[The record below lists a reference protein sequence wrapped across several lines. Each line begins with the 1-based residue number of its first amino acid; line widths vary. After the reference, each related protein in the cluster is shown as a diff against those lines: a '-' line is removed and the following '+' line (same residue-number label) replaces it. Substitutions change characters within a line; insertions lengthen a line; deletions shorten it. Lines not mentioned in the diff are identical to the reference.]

1 MIPAG
6 GKLTPG
12 ARGDKSVRVSPPPL
26 PPPPQ
31 EDHVTSFQRTWLV
44 GLAIA
49 LTAPPWGVAQVASPL
64 PSTPKQPVSDVY
76 QGITVVDDYRWL
88 ESFEDPAVRTWS
100 DSQNAHTRALLDGLP
115 ARAAIARRLRDLVS
129 AASGSYWDLER
140 RGGSF
145 FAVKYEPSK
154 QQPLLV
160 TLRSP
165 DDPASE
171 HVVLDANRF
180 DSTGG
185 TTIDFF
191 VPSPDGRLVAVSL
204 SRGGSEDGTLHV
216 FETTGGRELGD
227 TIAHIQYPTAL
238 GSLAWTS
245 DSGFYY
251 TRYPARGERPD
262 SDLHFYQQ
270 VYFHQLGTPT
280 TTDRY
285 VLGKEFPRIA
295 EVTLTRSED
304 GRYFLATV
312 ANGDGGEFAHYV
324 AGPSGRWTQVTG
336 FADHAT
342 RAALGTDGFFYLVSV
357 KDAPRGRVLR
367 VSLEHP
373 AFAAAQVVAQQDSGT
388 IQTMLVTAGRLYL
401 SEVAGGPSA
410 VRVVDLKSRRQT
422 AIPLPPASAVLEL
435 ARDAGDGVF
444 YVGTGYTAP
453 PAWYRYDPATSRSR
467 RTALFVTSP
476 ADFGDAEVVRAFAT
490 SRDGTKVPMSIIR
503 RKATKLDGQNPTL
516 LYGYGG
522 FGISETPTFSS
533 RRRVWLDQ
541 GGVYVVANLR
551 GGSEY
556 GEEWHRAGN
565 LTRKQN
571 VFDDFIACARW
582 LIDNHYTN
590 PDRLAIEGG
599 SNGGLLMGAVLTQ
612 RPALFRAVASYVGI
626 YDMLRVE
633 LSPNGAFNTT
643 EFGSVKDTAQFRALY
658 AYSPYHHVV
667 DGTRYPA
674 VYLQTGEHDGRV
686 DPMNSRK
693 MAARL
698 QRASGPG
705 RPTLLWT
712 TGEGHGFGTPFE
724 ERITGLADEYAFLFD
739 QLRVTYQP

>member
-1 MIPAG
+1 M
-6 GKLTPG
+6 
-12 ARGDKSVRVSPPPL
+12 
-26 PPPPQ
+26 
-31 EDHVTSFQRTWLV
+31 TSFQRTWLV

-49 LTAPPWGVAQVASPL
+49 LIAPAGVAQVAPPL
-64 PSTPKQPVSDVY
+64 PSTRKQPVSDVY

-88 ESFEDPAVRTWS
+88 ESFEDPAVRAWS

-115 ARAAIARRLRDLVS
+115 ARAAITRRLRDLVS

-171 HVVLDANRF
+171 HVVLDANTF

-191 VPSPDGRLVAVSL
+191 VPSPGGRLVAVSL
-204 SRGGSEDGTLHV
+204 SRGGSEDGTLHL
-216 FETTGGRELGD
+216 FETAGGRELGD

-238 GSLAWTS
+238 GSLAWAS

-251 TRYPARGERPD
+251 TRYPAPGERPD

-324 AGPSGRWTQVTG
+324 AGPSGRWTQVTR

-342 RAALGTDGFFYLVSV
+342 RAALGTDGFLYLESV

-367 VSLEHP
+367 VPLEHP
-373 AFAAAQVVAQQDSGT
+373 ALAAAQVVAEQDSGT
-388 IQTMLVTAGRLYL
+388 IQAMLVTAGRLYL

-410 VRVVDLKSRRQT
+410 VRVVDLRSRRQT
-422 AIPLPPASAVLEL
+422 SIALPPVSAVLGF
-435 ARDAGDGVF
+435 ARDAGDGVL
-444 YVGTGYTAP
+444 YVGTSYTAP
-453 PAWYRYDPATSRSR
+453 PAWYRYDPATGRLR

-476 ADFGDAEVVRAFAT
+476 ADFADAEVVRAFAT

-503 RKATKLDGQNPTL
+503 RRGTKLDGQNPTL

-522 FGISETPTFSS
+522 FGISETPGFSS

-571 VFDDFIACARW
+571 VFDDFVACARW
-582 LIDNHYTN
+582 LIDSGYTN
-590 PDRLAIEGG
+590 PHRLAIEGG
-599 SNGGLLMGAVLTQ
+599 SNGGLLMGAALTQ
-612 RPALFRAVASYVGI
+612 HPELLRAVVSYVGI
-626 YDMLRVE
+626 YDMLRME
-633 LSPNGAFNTT
+633 RFPNGAFNVT
-643 EFGSVKDTAQFRALY
+643 EYGTVQDAEQFRALH
-658 AYSPYHHVV
+658 AYSPYHHVT
-667 DGTRYPA
+667 DGAPYPA
-674 VYLQTGEHDGRV
+674 VMLRTGEHDGRV
-686 DPMNSRK
+686 DPANSRK

-698 QRASGPG
+698 QAATGSGLPV
-705 RPTLLWT
+705 LLWT
-712 TGEGHGFGTPFE
+712 SPSAGHGFGTP
-724 ERITGLADEYAFLFD
+724 LDEWIAGQVDVFAFLFD
-739 QLRVTYQP
+739 ELGVQYRPASGGRPVP

>member
-1 MIPAG
+1 M
-6 GKLTPG
+6 
-12 ARGDKSVRVSPPPL
+12 
-26 PPPPQ
+26 
-31 EDHVTSFQRTWLV
+31 TSFQRTWLV

-88 ESFEDPAVRTWS
+88 ESFEDPAVRAWS

-571 VFDDFIACARW
+571 VFDDFAACARW
-582 LIDNHYTN
+582 LIDSGYTN
-590 PDRLAIEGG
+590 PHRLAIEGG
-599 SNGGLLMGAVLTQ
+599 SNGGLLMGAALTQ
-612 RPALFRAVASYVGI
+612 HPELFRAVVSYVGI
-626 YDMLRVE
+626 YDMLRME
-633 LSPNGAFNTT
+633 RFPNGAFNVT
-643 EFGSVKDTAQFRALY
+643 EYGTVQDPEQFRALR
-658 AYSPYHHVV
+658 AYSPYHHVT
-667 DGTRYPA
+667 DGAPYPA
-674 VYLQTGEHDGRV
+674 VMLRTGEHDGRV
-686 DPMNSRK
+686 DPANSRK

-698 QRASGPG
+698 QAATGSGLPV
-705 RPTLLWT
+705 LLWT
-712 TGEGHGFGTPFE
+712 SPSAGHGFGTP
-724 ERITGLADEYAFLFD
+724 LDEWIAGQVDVFAFLFD
-739 QLRVTYQP
+739 ELGVQYRPLSGGRPVP

>member
-1 MIPAG
+1 M
-6 GKLTPG
+6 
-12 ARGDKSVRVSPPPL
+12 
-26 PPPPQ
+26 
-31 EDHVTSFQRTWLV
+31 TSFQRTWLV

-49 LTAPPWGVAQVASPL
+49 LTAPASGVAQVAPPL

-88 ESFEDPAVRTWS
+88 ESFEDPAVRAWS

-115 ARAAIARRLRDLVS
+115 ARAAITRRLRDLVS

-171 HVVLDANRF
+171 HVVLDANTF

-191 VPSPDGRLVAVSL
+191 VPSPGGRLVAVSL
-204 SRGGSEDGTLHV
+204 SRGGSEDGTLHL
-216 FETTGGRELGD
+216 FETAGGRELGD

-238 GSLAWTS
+238 GSLAWAS

-251 TRYPARGERPD
+251 TRYPAPGERPD

-295 EVTLTRSED
+295 EVTLARSED

-324 AGPSGRWTQVTG
+324 AGASGRWTQVTR

-342 RAALGTDGFFYLVSV
+342 RAALGTDGFLYLESV

-367 VSLEHP
+367 VPLEHP
-373 AFAAAQVVAQQDSGT
+373 ALAAAQVVAEQDSGT
-388 IQTMLVTAGRLYL
+388 IQAMLVTAGRLYL

-422 AIPLPPASAVLEL
+422 GLLLPPVSAVLGF
-435 ARDAGDGVF
+435 ARDAGDGVL
-444 YVGTGYTAP
+444 YVGTSYTAP
-453 PAWYRYDPATSRSR
+453 PAWYRYDPAAGRLR

-503 RKATKLDGQNPTL
+503 RRGTKLDGQNPTV

-522 FGISETPTFSS
+522 FGISETPGFSS

-571 VFDDFIACARW
+571 VFDDFVACARW
-582 LIDNHYTN
+582 LIDSGYTN
-590 PDRLAIEGG
+590 PHRLAIEGG
-599 SNGGLLMGAVLTQ
+599 SNGGLLMGAALTQ
-612 RPALFRAVASYVGI
+612 HPELFRAVVSYVGI
-626 YDMLRVE
+626 YDMLRME
-633 LSPNGAFNTT
+633 RFPNGAFNVT
-643 EFGSVKDTAQFRALY
+643 EYGTVQDPEQFRALH
-658 AYSPYHHVV
+658 AYSPYHHVT
-667 DGTRYPA
+667 DGAPYPA
-674 VYLQTGEHDGRV
+674 VMLRTGEHDGRV
-686 DPMNSRK
+686 DPANSRK

-698 QRASGPG
+698 QAATGSGLPV
-705 RPTLLWT
+705 LLWT
-712 TGEGHGFGTPFE
+712 SPSAGHGFGTP
-724 ERITGLADEYAFLFD
+724 LDEWIAGQVDVFAFLFD
-739 QLRVTYQP
+739 ELGVQYRPVSGGRPVP

>member
-31 EDHVTSFQRTWLV
+31 EDDVTSFQRTWLV

-49 LTAPPWGVAQVASPL
+49 LTAPASGVAQVAPPL

-88 ESFEDPAVRTWS
+88 ESFEDPAVRAWS

-154 QQPLLV
+154 QQP
-160 TLRSP
+160 
-165 DDPASE
+165 
-171 HVVLDANRF
+171 
-180 DSTGG
+180 
-185 TTIDFF
+185 
-191 VPSPDGRLVAVSL
+191 
-204 SRGGSEDGTLHV
+204 LHV

-280 TTDRY
+280 ATDRY

-324 AGPSGRWTQVTG
+324 AGASGRWTQVTR

-342 RAALGTDGFFYLVSV
+342 RAALGTDGFLYLESV
-357 KDAPRGRVLR
+357 KDAPR
-367 VSLEHP
+367 
-373 AFAAAQVVAQQDSGT
+373 
-388 IQTMLVTAGRLYL
+388 
-401 SEVAGGPSA
+401 
-410 VRVVDLKSRRQT
+410 
-422 AIPLPPASAVLEL
+422 
-435 ARDAGDGVF
+435 
-444 YVGTGYTAP
+444 
-453 PAWYRYDPATSRSR
+453 
-467 RTALFVTSP
+467 
-476 ADFGDAEVVRAFAT
+476 
-490 SRDGTKVPMSIIR
+490 
-503 RKATKLDGQNPTL
+503 
-516 LYGYGG
+516 
-522 FGISETPTFSS
+522 
-533 RRRVWLDQ
+533 
-541 GGVYVVANLR
+541 
-551 GGSEY
+551 
-556 GEEWHRAGN
+556 
-565 LTRKQN
+565 
-571 VFDDFIACARW
+571 
-582 LIDNHYTN
+582 
-590 PDRLAIEGG
+590 
-599 SNGGLLMGAVLTQ
+599 
-612 RPALFRAVASYVGI
+612 
-626 YDMLRVE
+626 
-633 LSPNGAFNTT
+633 
-643 EFGSVKDTAQFRALY
+643 
-658 AYSPYHHVV
+658 
-667 DGTRYPA
+667 
-674 VYLQTGEHDGRV
+674 
-686 DPMNSRK
+686 
-693 MAARL
+693 
-698 QRASGPG
+698 
-705 RPTLLWT
+705 
-712 TGEGHGFGTPFE
+712 
-724 ERITGLADEYAFLFD
+724 
-739 QLRVTYQP
+739 

>member
-1 MIPAG
+1 M
-6 GKLTPG
+6 
-12 ARGDKSVRVSPPPL
+12 
-26 PPPPQ
+26 
-31 EDHVTSFQRTWLV
+31 TSFQRTWLV

-88 ESFEDPAVRTWS
+88 ESFEDPAVRAWS

-115 ARAAIARRLRDLVS
+115 ARTAIARRLRDLVS

-145 FAVKYEPSK
+145 FAVKYEPSR

-227 TIAHIQYPTAL
+227 TIANIQYPTAL

-324 AGPSGRWTQVTG
+324 AGPSGRWTQVTR

-342 RAALGTDGFFYLVSV
+342 RAALGTDGFLYLESV

-367 VSLEHP
+367 VPLEHP
-373 AFAAAQVVAQQDSGT
+373 ALAAAQVVAEQDSGT
-388 IQTMLVTAGRLYL
+388 IQAMLVTAGRLYL

-422 AIPLPPASAVLEL
+422 GLPLPPVSAVLGF
-435 ARDAGDGVF
+435 ARDAGDGVL
-444 YVGTGYTAP
+444 YVGTSYTAP
-453 PAWYRYDPATSRSR
+453 PAWYRYDPATGRLR

-503 RKATKLDGQNPTL
+503 RRGTKLDGQNPTL

-522 FGISETPTFSS
+522 FGISETPGFSS

-571 VFDDFIACARW
+571 VFDDFVACARW
-582 LIDNHYTN
+582 LIDSGYTN
-590 PDRLAIEGG
+590 PHRLAIEGG
-599 SNGGLLMGAVLTQ
+599 SNGGLLMGAALTQ
-612 RPALFRAVASYVGI
+612 HPELFRAVVSYVGI
-626 YDMLRVE
+626 YDMLRME
-633 LSPNGAFNTT
+633 RFPNGAFNVT
-643 EFGSVKDTAQFRALY
+643 EYGTVQDPEQFRALH
-658 AYSPYHHVV
+658 AYSPYHHVT
-667 DGTRYPA
+667 DGAPYPA
-674 VYLQTGEHDGRV
+674 VMLRTGEHDGRV
-686 DPMNSRK
+686 DPANSRK

-698 QRASGPG
+698 QAATGSGLPV
-705 RPTLLWT
+705 LLWT
-712 TGEGHGFGTPFE
+712 SPSAGHGFGTP
-724 ERITGLADEYAFLFD
+724 LDEWIAGQVDVFAFLFD
-739 QLRVTYQP
+739 ELGVQYRPLSGGRPVP

>member
-1 MIPAG
+1 M
-6 GKLTPG
+6 
-12 ARGDKSVRVSPPPL
+12 
-26 PPPPQ
+26 
-31 EDHVTSFQRTWLV
+31 TSFQRTWLV

-88 ESFEDPAVRTWS
+88 ESFEDPAVRAWS

-342 RAALGTDGFFYLVSV
+342 RAALGTDGFLYLVSV

-571 VFDDFIACARW
+571 VFDDFAACARW
-582 LIDNHYTN
+582 LIDSGYTN
-590 PDRLAIEGG
+590 PHRLAIEGG
-599 SNGGLLMGAVLTQ
+599 SNGGLLMGAALTQ
-612 RPALFRAVASYVGI
+612 HPELFRAVVSYVGI
-626 YDMLRVE
+626 YDMLRME
-633 LSPNGAFNTT
+633 RFPNGAFNVT
-643 EFGSVKDTAQFRALY
+643 EYGTVQDPEQFRALR
-658 AYSPYHHVV
+658 AYSPYHHVT
-667 DGTRYPA
+667 DGAPYPA
-674 VYLQTGEHDGRV
+674 VMLRTGEHDGRV
-686 DPMNSRK
+686 DPANSRK

-698 QRASGPG
+698 QAATGSGLPV
-705 RPTLLWT
+705 LLWT
-712 TGEGHGFGTPFE
+712 SPSAGHGFGTP
-724 ERITGLADEYAFLFD
+724 LDEWIAGQVDVFAFLFD
-739 QLRVTYQP
+739 ELGVQYRPLSGGRPVP

>member
-1 MIPAG
+1 M
-6 GKLTPG
+6 
-12 ARGDKSVRVSPPPL
+12 
-26 PPPPQ
+26 
-31 EDHVTSFQRTWLV
+31 TSFQRTWLV

-88 ESFEDPAVRTWS
+88 ESFEDPAVRAWS
-100 DSQNAHTRALLDGLP
+100 DSQNAHTRALLDGLL
-115 ARAAIARRLRDLVS
+115 ARVAIARRLRDLVS

-571 VFDDFIACARW
+571 VFDDFAACARW
-582 LIDNHYTN
+582 LIDSGYTN
-590 PDRLAIEGG
+590 PHRLAIEGG
-599 SNGGLLMGAVLTQ
+599 SNGGLLMGAALTQ
-612 RPALFRAVASYVGI
+612 HPELFRAVVSYVGI
-626 YDMLRVE
+626 YDMLRME
-633 LSPNGAFNTT
+633 RFPNGAFNVT
-643 EFGSVKDTAQFRALY
+643 EYGTVQDPEQFRALR
-658 AYSPYHHVV
+658 AYSPYHHVT
-667 DGTRYPA
+667 DGAPYPA
-674 VYLQTGEHDGRV
+674 VMLRTGEHDGRV
-686 DPMNSRK
+686 DPANSRK

-698 QRASGPG
+698 QAATGSGLPV
-705 RPTLLWT
+705 LLWT
-712 TGEGHGFGTPFE
+712 SPSAGHGFGTP
-724 ERITGLADEYAFLFD
+724 LDEWIAGQVDVFAFLFD
-739 QLRVTYQP
+739 ELGVQYRPLSGGRPVP